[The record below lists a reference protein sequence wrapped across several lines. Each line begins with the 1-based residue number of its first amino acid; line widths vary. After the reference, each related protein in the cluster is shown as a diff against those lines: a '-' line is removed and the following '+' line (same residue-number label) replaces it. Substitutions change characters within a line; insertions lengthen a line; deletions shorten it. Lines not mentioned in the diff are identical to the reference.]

1 MEAGVRLRLGVVVAV
16 LVVLAGCSSPP
27 SGGDTA
33 TPTAVDVPDDPPP
46 GVDTLGVRDANALAA
61 AHSRALENA
70 SSYTF
75 ERTHVERWANGTVRS
90 RYDESLAYVQTADR
104 FHYVRSVA
112 GAGDRVRGL
121 RSGRY
126 ERWSNGSVAVER
138 FAPPDGESSA
148 RILTTVQGEFAR
160 IDRPVAVETT
170 QSQTLYSLFVVSNGT
185 DVRRVDGSYRIE
197 AYDVNPRSAVNLAP
211 PTGVRRSAASDV
223 HDVSFVVLAR
233 PDGLVT
239 AFELRYTASVA
250 GDVVTVTRRVQYDD
264 VGATTVPRPDW
275 VERLVERCVAAGGS
289 PDDARV
295 CTNL

>member
-1 MEAGVRLRLGVVVAV
+1 MGVGVRVAV
-16 LVVLAGCSSPP
+16 VFLVVLAGCSSAP
-27 SGGDTA
+27 SDGDTA
-33 TPTAVDVPDDPPP
+33 TPTAADVPADPPP
-46 GVDTLGVRDANALAA
+46 GVDALGVRDPNALAS

-75 ERTHVERWANGTVRS
+75 ERTHVERWANGSVRG

-104 FHYVRSVA
+104 FHYVRTVA
-112 GAGDRVRGL
+112 GVTDRVRGL

-138 FAPPDGESSA
+138 FAPPDGEPST
-148 RILTTVQGEFAR
+148 RILTTVQGAFAR
-160 IDRPVAVETT
+160 LDRPVVVEPT
-170 QSQTLYSLFVVSNGT
+170 QSRTLYSLFVVSNGT
-185 DVRRVDGSYRIE
+185 DVRRVDGGYRIE
-197 AYDVNPRSAVNLAP
+197 AFDVNPRSAVNLAP
-211 PTGVRRSAASDV
+211 PTGVRRSAVRDV
-223 HDVSFVVLAR
+223 RDVSFVVLAR

-250 GDVVTVTRRVQYDD
+250 GDTVTVTRRVQYDD
-264 VGATTVPRPDW
+264 VDATAVPRPDW